1 MEPVVSPW
9 AIYFIGLCDKVN
21 NIVLPLALLIGLGS
35 IIVYITVSSDCY
47 SVDDIVLDKHR
58 VWFCPMV
65 VTAIV
70 LALVAFIM
78 PTKEVAIA
86 MVASSYITPDNI
98 MGTEEH
104 VIAFIKKVAE
114 AVK

>member
-1 MEPVVSPW
+1 MEPVISPW
-9 AIYFIGLCDKVN
+9 AIYFIGLCDKIN
-21 NIVLPLALLIGLGS
+21 TIAPELALVIGFASVL
-35 IIVYITVSSDCY
+35 VYIAVSNDCCD
-47 SVDDIVLDKHR
+47 VDDIVLDKCR
-58 VWFCPMV
+58 AWFRPMV

-70 LALVAFIM
+70 LALVALIM

-104 VIAFIKKVAE
+104 IITFIKKIAE